1 MRFAVETWAPD
12 FGAPVGGDVVG
23 DTEVEPD
30 LTVERDLA
38 DWAPITPRVDPAAT
52 VLFVDGVERIDAR
65 VWLDGAGG
73 GAGTEG
79 DGTEG
84 AGTEGAGTDGLRG
97 GAGSR
102 QGVCASWAAG
112 VVRCDSRATVVAAEV
127 QRGVLCAGDDVEAIV
142 TRHGDYRPFPV
153 ADTAGGDP
161 LGQALGRARGKLEGL
176 VAARADGDRDLL
188 VVDGPLGD
196 RRHIDGAVGYIKAHH
211 VSYLQAG
218 QQQMIGRLA
227 AGERTPLFTVG
238 VKGFRYSWYLRL
250 PGPATHAWW
259 GVVRCEASGELSLAD
274 AVARADL
281 VAATLPRFASKP
293 YHDSRAP
300 QNLHPI
306 AGLERELKR
315 RLGDPA
321 LLERAL
327 RLAAAG

>member
-12 FGAPVGGDVVG
+12 FGAPVGADVVG
-23 DTEVEPD
+23 DAEVEAD
-30 LTVERDLA
+30 LTVERPLA
-38 DWAPITPRVDPAAT
+38 DWAPIAPRVDPAAT

-65 VWLDGAGG
+65 VWLQG
-73 GAGTEG
+73 GA
-79 DGTEG
+79 DGTP
-84 AGTEGAGTDGLRG
+84 G
-97 GAGSR
+97 GDESR

-112 VVRCDSRATVVAAEV
+112 VVRCDGRATVVAAEV
-127 QRGVLCAGDDVEAIV
+127 QRGVLCAGDGVEPIV
-142 TRHGDYRPFPV
+142 TRHGEYRPHPV
-153 ADTAGGDP
+153 ADVAGGDP
-161 LGQALGRARGKLEGL
+161 LGQALGRARGKLEGR
-176 VAARADGDRDLL
+176 VAAQAGDDRDLL

-211 VSYLQAG
+211 VSYLQPG
-218 QQQMIGRLA
+218 QQHVIGRLA

-259 GVVRCEASGELSLAD
+259 GVVRCEASGELPLAE

-327 RLAAAG
+327 RVAAAA

>member
-12 FGAPVGGDVVG
+12 FGAPVGADVVG
-23 DTEVEPD
+23 DAEVEAD
-30 LTVERDLA
+30 LTVERPLA
-38 DWAPITPRVDPAAT
+38 DWAPIAPRVDPART

-65 VWLDGAGG
+65 VWLPGRGDGG
-73 GAGTEG
+73 GE
-79 DGTEG
+79 
-84 AGTEGAGTDGLRG
+84 
-97 GAGSR
+97 SR

-112 VVRCDSRATVVAAEV
+112 VVRCDGRATVVAAEV

-142 TRHGDYRPFPV
+142 TRHGEYRPFPV
-153 ADTAGGDP
+153 ADVAGGDP
-161 LGQALGRARGKLEGL
+161 LGQALGRARGKLEGR
-176 VAARADGDRDLL
+176 VAAQAGDDRDLL

-211 VSYLQAG
+211 VSYLPAG
-218 QQQMIGRLA
+218 QQHVIGRLA

-238 VKGFRYSWYLRL
+238 IKGFRYSWYLRL

-293 YHDSRAP
+293 YQDSRAP

-327 RLAAAG
+327 RVAAATA

>member
-12 FGAPVGGDVVG
+12 FGAPVGADVVG
-23 DTEVEPD
+23 DAEVEAD

-38 DWAPITPRVDPAAT
+38 DWAPITPSVDPAGT

-65 VWLDGAGG
+65 VWLDDRSG
-73 GAGTEG
+73 E
-79 DGTEG
+79 
-84 AGTEGAGTDGLRG
+84 
-97 GAGSR
+97 SR

-112 VVRCDSRATVVAAEV
+112 VVRCDGRATVVAADV
-127 QRGVLCAGDDVEAIV
+127 QRGVLCPGDDIEPIV
-142 TRHGDYRPFPV
+142 TRHGDYEPFPV
-153 ADTAGGDP
+153 DDVTGGDP
-161 LGQALGRARGKLEGL
+161 LGQALGRARGRLEGR
-176 VAARADGDRDLL
+176 VAARAGADRDLL

-218 QQQMIGRLA
+218 QQPVIGRLA

-238 VKGFRYSWYLRL
+238 AKGFRYSWYLRL

-259 GVVRCEASGELSLAD
+259 GVVRCEASGELPLAE

-281 VAATLPRFASKP
+281 VAATLPRFASQP
-293 YHDSRAP
+293 FHDSRAP

-315 RLGDPA
+315 RLGDHA

-327 RLAAAG
+327 RLAAAA